1 MMCIRDMIE
10 SDRYVITM
18 LKASGEEIREIQ
30 RWIRGIMGLREHV
43 TDKEILRTKFL
54 KVGRNVTSPT

>member
-18 LKASGEEIREIQ
+18 LKASGEEIGEIQ

-54 KVGRNVTSPT
+54 KGGEM